1 MSDLVVR
8 ASVDLRDVFDGLDAL
23 GDRAAFDRGLRALRR
38 PLRDDQRDHAAR
50 AEGPDGRWPAR
61 ALGGRR
67 KPLGR
72 LPGAVKTVVS
82 RDAVSV
88 VSSVRWSQAHIDGDT
103 VGHGVKLKPR
113 IFLWISDGLA
123 TTAADLLRDAVLEGW

>member
-1 MSDLVVR
+1 MIEVR
-8 ASVDLRDVFDGLDAL
+8 ASVDLTDALAGLDGMADPNAL
-23 GDRAAFDRGLRALRR
+23 AKGMRALKR
-38 PLRDDQRDHAAR
+38 PLRDDQRQHAAK
-50 AEGPDGRWPAR
+50 AEGPDGRWAKR

-72 LPGAVKTVVS
+72 LPGAVRTELTA
-82 RDAVSV
+82 DAVSV
-88 VSSVRWSQAHIDGDT
+88 VSKVGWSQAHIDGDT

-123 TTAADLLRDAVLEGW
+123 TKAADTLRDAVLEGW